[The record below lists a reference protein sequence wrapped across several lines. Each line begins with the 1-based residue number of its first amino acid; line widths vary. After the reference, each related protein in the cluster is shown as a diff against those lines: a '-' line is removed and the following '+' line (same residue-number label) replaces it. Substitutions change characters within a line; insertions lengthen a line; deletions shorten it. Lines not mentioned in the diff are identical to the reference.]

1 MRATLSFIVGVMFG
15 GMIGAV
21 AGLVLAPY
29 AGEETRERIRSN
41 VEEIINEGRSAAEA
55 RRHELES
62 QLETMRSGRFDDLR
76 VTD

>member
-29 AGEETRERIRSN
+29 AGEETRGRIRSN
-41 VEEIINEGRSAAEA
+41 VDEIINEGRTAAEA

-62 QLETMRSGRFDDLR
+62 QLETLRNGRFDDLR